1 MNILFKVIK
10 KIVFAIIII
19 YGFNLIVSGMVPINV
34 ITISVVTLLG
44 IPGLLSLIILS
55 LIL

>member
-34 ITISVVTLLG
+34 ITILVVTLLG